1 MKMDEYKKTLDDV
14 KCSDD
19 FRNKMEKLLS
29 QPAQQTKEPEYADSV
44 SSVEPAP
51 RRNWGK
57 FAAIAAAAVLVA
69 GGIGGGAY
77 YRYSQI
83 EAENKIW
90 QADQLVSTPFGEIAE
105 MEFKLRTAGDDE
117 YMNFGLLPTSTVKE
131 IAYYLQ
137 NSQWNEIT
145 PDEADILREDWES
158 SAKNEAADKLVT
170 KTYDDYSEKPNYI
183 TLNCDGKEPFTFDID
198 SRGLVMVTPANGH
211 STYYISSTAFMDIA
225 SIVSKRIICC
235 SLADKPMSAVVG
247 SSDFDKTD
255 LSSKETALISGL
267 IAKYASEAVETD
279 EFSLFGDGAKDY
291 ITLYITFFAVSI
303 YDTGVVNIKYN
314 DSSTAMVKV
323 GNEISYQFPPEFYTD
338 VLNVINSSYETTEEE
353 TESETEPETE
363 STTEFETTQSGEK
376 NPPPWAEKGW
386 TPYGDFTDNF
396 TTDDGQEY
404 CGRRQIEDYPEVIT
418 YLESLDWTPADG
430 KLETRFSDNYL
441 EFNVSGSKLWLHV
454 DNIAVYWETEDSEPV
469 YYKLDRSAN
478 ATVMDIVLE
487 HREGGVADA
496 KAVFDA
502 LSARLENQGRLICDN
517 TTKSVFYND
526 MAFDINGGIL
536 DSYLEK
542 YHWEKVDPESREASY
557 ALSQGDI
564 FYVNHLTLTSEGYLQ
579 IEDKDL
585 YYSNSKNFHECIE
598 YIESCAKYNKFN
610 CARYLLYSPKKD
622 FVSLEADITDY
633 YDMYP
638 DDSLDENDMYH
649 TGGKGTIKYN
659 AAAHEQKI
667 SLKDSA
673 ENTKIKYNVSSDGFT
688 YSESG
693 KYKNEVYSDYY
704 KDIPQIDIEQ
714 VRRDISD
721 VLYYCRGYTGF
732 DIECEMSEEEG
743 LTTFMINYTNK
754 DTKFHSREVQLSI
767 DDYGMPVFY
776 QDTRFNAKEK
786 ARIRRQFILGG
797 GDPKNIT
804 YK

>member
-14 KCSDD
+14 NCSDD

-29 QPAQQTKEPEYADSV
+29 QPAQQTKESEYADSV

-77 YRYSQI
+77 YRYSQL

-117 YMNFGLLPTSTVKE
+117 YMNFGLLPTSTVKD

-145 PDEADILREDWES
+145 PDEADILREDRES

-183 TLNCDGKEPFTFDID
+183 TLTCDGKEPFVLSID
-198 SRGLVMVTPANGH
+198 SRGLVMVTPTDRPL
-211 STYYISSTAFMDIA
+211 TYHVSKTAFMDIA
-225 SIVSKRIICC
+225 SIVSKRLICC

-279 EFSLFGDGAKDY
+279 EFSLFGNGANDY
-291 ITLYITFFAVSI
+291 ITLYIADFFVVNI

-323 GNEISYQFPPEFYTD
+323 GSEISYQFPPEFYTD
-338 VLNVINSSYETTEEE
+338 VLNVISGSYQTTEE
-353 TESETEPETE
+353 ETEPETE

-404 CGRRQIEDYPEVIT
+404 CGR
-418 YLESLDWTPADG
+418 S
-430 KLETRFSDNYL
+430 
-441 EFNVSGSKLWLHV
+441 
-454 DNIAVYWETEDSEPV
+454 
-469 YYKLDRSAN
+469 
-478 ATVMDIVLE
+478 
-487 HREGGVADA
+487 
-496 KAVFDA
+496 
-502 LSARLENQGRLICDN
+502 LICYR
-517 TTKSVFYND
+517 S
-526 MAFDINGGIL
+526 G
-536 DSYLEK
+536 
-542 YHWEKVDPESREASY
+542 
-557 ALSQGDI
+557 
-564 FYVNHLTLTSEGYLQ
+564 
-579 IEDKDL
+579 
-585 YYSNSKNFHECIE
+585 
-598 YIESCAKYNKFN
+598 
-610 CARYLLYSPKKD
+610 RYFL
-622 FVSLEADITDY
+622 
-633 YDMYP
+633 
-638 DDSLDENDMYH
+638 
-649 TGGKGTIKYN
+649 
-659 AAAHEQKI
+659 
-667 SLKDSA
+667 
-673 ENTKIKYNVSSDGFT
+673 
-688 YSESG
+688 
-693 KYKNEVYSDYY
+693 
-704 KDIPQIDIEQ
+704 
-714 VRRDISD
+714 
-721 VLYYCRGYTGF
+721 
-732 DIECEMSEEEG
+732 CEPP
-743 LTTFMINYTNK
+743 Y
-754 DTKFHSREVQLSI
+754 
-767 DDYGMPVFY
+767 
-776 QDTRFNAKEK
+776 
-786 ARIRRQFILGG
+786 
-797 GDPKNIT
+797 T

>member
-77 YRYSQI
+77 YRYSQL

-105 MEFKLRTAGDDE
+105 MEFRLRTAGEDE

-131 IAYYLQ
+131 IAYYLT
-137 NSQWNEIT
+137 NSDWNEISR
-145 PDEADILREDWES
+145 DEADALKDEWEPEDGV
-158 SAKNEAADKLVT
+158 KKTKTVT
-170 KTYDDYSEKPNYI
+170 KTYNDYDQAPNYI

-211 STYYISSTAFMDIA
+211 STYYISNTAFMDIA

-291 ITLYITFFAVSI
+291 ITLYITLFAVSI

-353 TESETEPETE
+353 TESETE

-396 TTDDGQEY
+396 TTDDGQEH

-487 HREGGVADA
+487 DREG
-496 KAVFDA
+496 
-502 LSARLENQGRLICDN
+502 R
-517 TTKSVFYND
+517 
-526 MAFDINGGIL
+526 
-536 DSYLEK
+536 
-542 YHWEKVDPESREASY
+542 SR
-557 ALSQGDI
+557 
-564 FYVNHLTLTSEGYLQ
+564 
-579 IEDKDL
+579 K
-585 YYSNSKNFHECIE
+585 
-598 YIESCAKYNKFN
+598 
-610 CARYLLYSPKKD
+610 P
-622 FVSLEADITDY
+622 
-633 YDMYP
+633 
-638 DDSLDENDMYH
+638 
-649 TGGKGTIKYN
+649 
-659 AAAHEQKI
+659 
-667 SLKDSA
+667 
-673 ENTKIKYNVSSDGFT
+673 
-688 YSESG
+688 
-693 KYKNEVYSDYY
+693 
-704 KDIPQIDIEQ
+704 
-714 VRRDISD
+714 
-721 VLYYCRGYTGF
+721 
-732 DIECEMSEEEG
+732 
-743 LTTFMINYTNK
+743 
-754 DTKFHSREVQLSI
+754 
-767 DDYGMPVFY
+767 
-776 QDTRFNAKEK
+776 
-786 ARIRRQFILGG
+786 
-797 GDPKNIT
+797 
-804 YK
+804 